1 MDLFPRFKPS
11 RFKESTSVSASM
23 GKISAKATE
32 NIPSLWLEVGETR
45 MLQEDGKSSGKW
57 VRALIY
63 PIYMSY
69 NNPNI
74 SMYTLGYN
82 TFYPNH

>member
-1 MDLFPRFKPS
+1 MMISLKRLLNGKKSCQPFVDLFPRFKPL

-45 MLQEDGKSSGKW
+45 MLQEVSTGSVSG
-57 VRALIY
+57 LE
-63 PIYMSY
+63 P
-69 NNPNI
+69 
-74 SMYTLGYN
+74 
-82 TFYPNH
+82 